1 MATTRAI
8 AMRSVLVR
16 NIATAASRPTTVGQ
30 RCARWARTV
39 GSERVPLVVMTG
51 ACRRSYPQGVL
62 TPWLVR
68 NPSKR
73 VRSDRQRGRIVASVA
88 ESRVLVVGYDD
99 AELLDVAC
107 VTTTL
112 SMANEF
118 LTDSNSGYDV
128 RLLSPGGR
136 AAGHGA
142 ARAAARS
149 AWRAGAVCR
158 VRTEAAA
165 ALVVNTDLPL
175 ARVADRCGFGSAET
189 LRQAFLDTLGHTPS
203 AHRRAF
209 AGDGRGAQSQHRD
222 RADLTPAPTP
232 GLLVHE

>member
-1 MATTRAI
+1 
-8 AMRSVLVR
+8 MRE
-16 NIATAASRPTTVGQ
+16 VGED
-30 RCARWARTV
+30 
-39 GSERVPLVVMTG
+39 GGFERVPLVVMTG

-128 RLLSPGGR
+128 RLLSGRAGGR
-136 AAGHGA
+136 SRRGQGCGSKRM
-142 ARAAARS
+142 ARWSGVPGPYRGRCRS
-149 AWRAGAVCR
+149 RR
-158 VRTEAAA
+158 
-165 ALVVNTDLPL
+165 NTDLPL
-175 ARVADRCGFGSAET
+175 ARVADRCGSGSAET